1 MDKAAVAMA
10 SRTTTPVK
18 DDLVERLA
26 GIFPVL
32 KSGEGIPVVKHT
44 KRGQSDHRR
53 LRLDTDD
60 STLEVFRRGTTA
72 SYLNRKMS
80 NRRYNL
86 RMLEE
91 VRERERGR
99 ERTRERKRVAGKEGD
114 IYIYLQALLETKEA
128 ETETESQTGREKE

>member
-1 MDKAAVAMA
+1 MDKAAFAMA

-91 VRERERGR
+91 VRERKR
-99 ERTRERKRVAGKEGD
+99 EASKRRDLYCRILRRISYYITGSITSVETRQRD
-114 IYIYLQALLETKEA
+114 S
-128 ETETESQTGREKE
+128 ETEFDK